1 MWILQY
7 WLFTSRADAVIVVV
21 KEGGKMY
28 HEKPVIVHIAAMLD
42 ELEEAPLRAAYM
54 VVSELHSLQAEAK
67 KKKINHD

>member
-1 MWILQY
+1 
-7 WLFTSRADAVIVVV
+7 
-21 KEGGKMY
+21 MY

-54 VVSELHSLQAEAK
+54 VVSELHSLQTEAK